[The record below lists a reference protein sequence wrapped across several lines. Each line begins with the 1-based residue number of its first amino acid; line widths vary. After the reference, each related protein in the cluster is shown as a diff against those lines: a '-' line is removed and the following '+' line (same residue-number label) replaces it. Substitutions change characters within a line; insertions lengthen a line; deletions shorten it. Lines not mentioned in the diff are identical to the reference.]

1 MPTMDLEELVKN
13 PNLTRAKT
21 TKGSYSVSSSAYEE
35 DNIISSDIVEY
46 TGSEPN
52 IIMEEKT
59 VNIPLNEDP
68 IIKRNKKNF
77 LMKKSDLV
85 KKSVQSQKR
94 FADAEKIRR
103 KVKKVKNY
111 FENNEGIHVLEHES
125 YLSECEVAPGASTQE
140 MIYKGGNSGCCK

>member
-35 DNIISSDIVEY
+35 DNIISSDIVEN

-52 IIMEEKT
+52 SIMEEKT

-68 IIKRNKKNF
+68 IIKRNKKTF